1 MAQKDG
7 LGYATGATVS
17 GAVRIIDA
25 YYGKFDNLTGFSRH
39 CLKGAY
45 QFALRDLDIE

>member
-25 YYGKFDNLTGFSRH
+25 YFVEIGDLTGSSRH
-39 CLKGAY
+39 CFTGAH
-45 QFALRDLDIE
+45 QFALRGLDIE

>member
-7 LGYATGATVS
+7 LGCATGATFL
-17 GAVRIIDA
+17 GAVRLIAA
-25 YYGKFDNLTGFSRH
+25 YFGKFDNLTGFSRH

>member
-17 GAVRIIDA
+17 GAVRIIEA
-25 YYGKFDNLTGFSRH
+25 YFVEFVDLTGNLRH
-39 CLKGAY
+39 FLKGAH

>member
-17 GAVRIIDA
+17 GAVRLIDA
-25 YYGKFDNLTGFSRH
+25 YFGKFDDRTGILRH
-39 CLKGAY
+39 FLKGAH

>member
-7 LGYATGATVS
+7 SGYATGATVS

-25 YYGKFDNLTGFSRH
+25 YFVGFGDLTGFSRH
-39 CLKGAY
+39 CLKGAH

>member
-7 LGYATGATVS
+7 LGCATGATVL
-17 GAVRIIDA
+17 GAVRLTAA
-25 YYGKFDNLTGFSRH
+25 YFGKFDDLTGFSRH

>member
-17 GAVRIIDA
+17 GAVGLIDGYFA
-25 YYGKFDNLTGFSRH
+25 EFDNLTGKLRH
-39 CLKGAY
+39 FLKGAH

>member
-17 GAVRIIDA
+17 GAVGLIDPNF
-25 YYGKFDNLTGFSRH
+25 GEFGDLTGFSRH
-39 CLKGAY
+39 CLKGAH

>member
-17 GAVRIIDA
+17 GAVRLIDGYFA
-25 YYGKFDNLTGFSRH
+25 EFVDLTGFSRH

>member
-7 LGYATGATVS
+7 LGCATGATVS
-17 GAVRIIDA
+17 RTVRIIDA
-25 YYGKFDNLTGFSRH
+25 YFGEFVDLTGFSMH
-39 CLKGAY
+39 CLKGAR

>member
-17 GAVRIIDA
+17 GAVRLIDG
-25 YYGKFDNLTGFSRH
+25 YFVEFVD
-39 CLKGAY
+39 LKGNLRRFLKGGH

>member
-17 GAVRIIDA
+17 GTVRIIDA
-25 YYGKFDNLTGFSRH
+25 YFFEFGDLTGFSRH
-39 CLKGAY
+39 CLKGAH
-45 QFALRDLDIE
+45 QFALRDLGIE